1 MMNTLLAAFIFEGAC
16 YVQQEANIDWVKQLL
31 TKFIF
36 HPKSFELPP
45 PFLFGNSSE
54 ACLATP
60 SCALARSIGLVIGKS
75 ATSPSSPPV
84 DAAPL
89 PTNHKPTS
97 LQGCG
102 WLIPR
107 QQPITSYR
115 FPITNV
121 FSRNWTLSSFS
132 SGLRE
137 FVWVHIPFRKTFKRL
152 ISHQPI
158 TSSTIK
164 ITNFANRF
172 RKGLSTVELFYMG
185 SGRSL

>member
-1 MMNTLLAAFIFEGAC
+1 MRRKNIENELISWFNGMMDTLLVAFIFEGAS

-31 TKFIF
+31 TKFTF

-45 PFLFGNSSE
+45 LLFGNSSE

-89 PTNHKPTS
+89 PTNREPLS

-102 WLIPR
+102 
-107 QQPITSYR
+107 
-115 FPITNV
+115 
-121 FSRNWTLSSFS
+121 
-132 SGLRE
+132 
-137 FVWVHIPFRKTFKRL
+137 
-152 ISHQPI
+152 
-158 TSSTIK
+158 
-164 ITNFANRF
+164 
-172 RKGLSTVELFYMG
+172 
-185 SGRSL
+185 

>member
-1 MMNTLLAAFIFEGAC
+1 MRRKNIENELSWFNGMMDTLLAAFIFEGSC

-45 PFLFGNSSE
+45 LLFGNSSE

-89 PTNHKPTS
+89 PTNREPLS

-102 WLIPR
+102 
-107 QQPITSYR
+107 
-115 FPITNV
+115 
-121 FSRNWTLSSFS
+121 
-132 SGLRE
+132 
-137 FVWVHIPFRKTFKRL
+137 
-152 ISHQPI
+152 
-158 TSSTIK
+158 
-164 ITNFANRF
+164 
-172 RKGLSTVELFYMG
+172 
-185 SGRSL
+185 